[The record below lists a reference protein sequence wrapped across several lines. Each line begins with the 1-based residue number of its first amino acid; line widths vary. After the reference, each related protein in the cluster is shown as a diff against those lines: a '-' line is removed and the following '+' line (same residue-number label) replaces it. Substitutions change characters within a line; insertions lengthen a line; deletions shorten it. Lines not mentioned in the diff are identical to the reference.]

1 MTTSVSLNQRKDADL
16 EEILLQPNGFL
27 SKISTNF
34 CWWYTV
40 WFSSLYV
47 IMGVRVSVII
57 IVEKKSIELIQ
68 YVKNPCCLDCLA
80 SKGKSRIDIFGNGK

>member
-1 MTTSVSLNQRKDADL
+1 MTTFVSLNQRKDADL

-27 SKISTNF
+27 PKISTNF

-57 IVEKKSIELIQ
+57 IVEKKVL
-68 YVKNPCCLDCLA
+68 N
-80 SKGKSRIDIFGNGK
+80 

>member
-27 SKISTNF
+27 PKISTNF
-34 CWWYTV
+34 WWWYTV

-68 YVKNPCCLDCLA
+68 CVKNPCCLDCLA
-80 SKGKSRIDIFGNGK
+80 SKGKARIDIFGNGK